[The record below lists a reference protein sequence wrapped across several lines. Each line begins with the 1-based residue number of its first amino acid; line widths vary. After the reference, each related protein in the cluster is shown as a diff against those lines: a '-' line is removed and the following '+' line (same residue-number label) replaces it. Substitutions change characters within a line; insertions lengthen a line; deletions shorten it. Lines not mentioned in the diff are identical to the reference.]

1 MPDYNGYK
9 DYGFV
14 ADYYDDVD
22 LYLTRTDV
30 KFFVDLAKKLN
41 GEVLELG
48 CGTGRVLIPTAEA
61 GIVITGLDFSEH
73 MLRRCREKLEPLPDS
88 TRNRVSLVQGD
99 MSDFSLNK
107 KFKLITTPFRPFQH
121 LTMVE
126 QQKSCFACVKEHL
139 EPDGRFVLDLFNPAI
154 PYLANEDRK
163 KEFDTG
169 EEPHVRPDGTII
181 RRSARIVDFDYI
193 NQINDTELIYYVTDP
208 QGNTERL
215 VHRFYMRYMFRFE
228 AEYLL
233 NLCGFEVENIYSSY
247 DKKPYGEIY
256 PGELIF
262 VCKHA
267 I

>member
-1 MPDYNGYK
+1 MPDYSGYRE
-9 DYGFV
+9 YGLAAEF
-14 ADYYDDVD
+14 YDDVD
-22 LYLTRTDV
+22 LYLNRGDI
-30 KFFVDLAKKLN
+30 KFFVDFAN
-41 GEVLELG
+41 EIDGEVLELG
-48 CGTGRVLIPTAEA
+48 CGTGRVLIPIAET
-61 GIVITGLDFSEH
+61 GIKITGLDFSEQ
-73 MLRRCREKLEPLPDS
+73 MLKRCREKLEPLPDS
-88 TRNRVSLVQGD
+88 TKNLVSLVQGD
-99 MSDFSLNK
+99 MSDFSIDK
-107 KFKLITTPFRPFQH
+107 KFELITTPFRPFQH
-121 LTMVE
+121 LTTVK
-126 QQKSCFACVKEHL
+126 QQRACLACVKKHL
-139 EPDGRFVLDLFNPAI
+139 EPDGRFVLDLFNPSI
-154 PYLANEDRK
+154 PHLANQDRL

-181 RRSARIVDFDYI
+181 RRSARIADFDYV

-208 QGNTERL
+208 QGKTTRL

-267 I
+267 K